1 MAVGEIGMSLDDFDR
16 LTPAEF
22 EAIFRR
28 WASGQERADRAGWEQ
43 TRAQVLAALAPY
55 TDRRLTPHEVL
66 PLPWDC
72 DPVGMHPGASAPR
85 EELTEKQRTERYRA
99 AVRARGLR

>member
-55 TDRRLTPHEVL
+55 TDRRLTPHDVL
-66 PLPWDC
+66 PLPWD
-72 DPVGMHPGASAPR
+72 GENR
-85 EELTEKQRTERYRA
+85 ERAEHSESSENSESPAELAERYRA
-99 AVRARGLR
+99 AVRARGLK

>member
-28 WASGQERADRAGWEQ
+28 WASGQERAERAGWEQ
-43 TRAQVLAALAPY
+43 TRAQVMAALAPY

-66 PLPWDC
+66 PLPWDGEPC
-72 DPVGMHPGASAPR
+72 AGAASPR
-85 EELTEKQRTERYRA
+85 EELTGEQRAERYRA
-99 AVRARGLR
+99 AVAARGLR

>member
-1 MAVGEIGMSLDDFDR
+1 MGLDDFDR

-43 TRAQVLAALAPY
+43 TRAQVMAALAPY
-55 TDRRLTPHEVL
+55 SRRRLTPHDVL
-66 PLPWDC
+66 PLPWDSES
-72 DPVGMHPGASAPR
+72 VASAAHVCPR
-85 EELTEKQRTERYRA
+85 EQFTPEQQAERYRA
-99 AVRARGLR
+99 AAAARGLR